1 VRVSPRVCRAGKW
14 ATDVACRRHALS
26 RLSRLV
32 HADPVDRAIGRA
44 THLACQCPEGSSK
57 DRRA

>member
-14 ATDVACRRHALS
+14 ATDVACRLHALW

-32 HADPVDRAIGRA
+32 HADPIDRTIGRA